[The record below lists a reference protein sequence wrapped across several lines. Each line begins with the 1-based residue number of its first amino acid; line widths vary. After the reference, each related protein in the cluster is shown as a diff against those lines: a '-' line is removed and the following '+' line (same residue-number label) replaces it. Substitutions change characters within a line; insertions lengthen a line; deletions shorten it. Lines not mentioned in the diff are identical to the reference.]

1 MNYLIETTRE
11 VYHCYMSGDHL
22 LERPIGPIGR
32 RNIGKERD
40 DLIKRYIT
48 LIMNTKIV
56 NEAMKIYLR
65 GHSSVAATFKSH
77 NQTLSEGDQIVI
89 KTAQSNVNYSTKKLL
104 EYFPDNMIAK
114 LTSNSPCD
122 LADYKK
128 RLALAESDYAQK
140 SKLLDNL
147 MLKLPRVALQDYLD
161 EEEFSSFIGLI
172 APFFKKHIKYLE
184 DNLPGKAVGYMQ
196 FLMSSPQIT
205 SAQKV
210 HYELLRN
217 MLE

>member
-1 MNYLIETTRE
+1 MNRLIETTRG
-11 VYHCYMSGDHL
+11 VYHWFMIGDQL
-22 LERPIGPIGR
+22 LERPNGEFGR
-32 RNIGKERD
+32 RTFDKDRED
-40 DLIKRYIT
+40 FLKRYIN

-56 NEAMKIYLR
+56 NRDMKIYLK
-65 GHSSVAATFKSH
+65 GHSSVAAATISN
-77 NQTLSEGDQIVI
+77 NQTLPEGEQILI

-104 EYFPDNMIAK
+104 EYFPVDMITKVA
-114 LTSNSPCD
+114 SNSPCD
-122 LADYKK
+122 LEDYKK

-147 MLKLPRVALQDYLD
+147 MLKLPRVALQDHLD
-161 EEEFSSFIGLI
+161 DDEFSSFIGMI

-184 DNLPGKAVGYMQ
+184 DNLPEKAVGYMQ

-205 SAQKV
+205 SAQKE
-210 HYELLRN
+210 HYELLKN